1 MIRSFLSICAAVGV
15 AAVMTA
21 SPAVGETKS
30 IYDIQ
35 HTTDPDGGSS
45 SANTVVD
52 CAGGVVTHKWSGGQL
67 KLTLQDPNHLDGW
80 GAIQVK
86 DWTGGE
92 LYDNVSP
99 GDWVELLSVLIEEF
113 RGNTL
118 IRYHGDT
125 SPGFRVRATGLAVP
139 APRPLAPFEIAAP
152 IEQPNGDWLVADHA
166 AEKYEAMWLT
176 VANVTV
182 GEMDLGKAVDNYELT
197 AQGATCWAT
206 DYMNDELEADG
217 YHRYVSTGQTFESV
231 SGILEQYT
239 RLERGWDYYQL
250 ITTGTSDFVIPEPAS
265 AALLAL
271 AGGIG
276 LLGRCRPGR
285 RAEKR

>member
-1 MIRSFLSICAAVGV
+1 MIRRFLSICAAAAV
-15 AAVMTA
+15 AAAMVA
-21 SPAVGETKS
+21 SPAAADTKS

-35 HTTDPDGGSS
+35 YTTDPDGGSS
-45 SANTVVD
+45 SADTVVD

-67 KLTLQDPNHLDGW
+67 KLTLQDPNYPDGW

-99 GDWVELLSVLIEEF
+99 GDWVELLSVLIEEY

-118 IRYHGDT
+118 ITYHGDT
-125 SPGFRVRATGLAVP
+125 SPGFQVRATGLAVP
-139 APRPLAPFEIAAP
+139 GPKAVAPFEIAAP
-152 IEQPNGDWLVADHA
+152 IEQPNGDWLAADHA
-166 AEKYEAMWLT
+166 SERYEAMWLT

-197 AQGATCWAT
+197 AQGATCWAA
-206 DYMNDELEADG
+206 DYMNDDLEADG

-250 ITTGTSDFVIPEPAS
+250 ITTRTSDFVIPEPAS
-265 AALLAL
+265 AALLVL
-271 AGGIG
+271 AGAMG
-276 LLGRCRPGR
+276 LARRPRPGG
-285 RAEKR
+285 AGEKR